1 MTLSMKRFVAV
12 SIATLALMIVGVWNV
27 AAKDHQT
34 ATTEILVKTTTSW
47 DGALYESYPT
57 GQPEVS
63 LVRIIIPP
71 NTQLAWHKHAMPNI
85 GYIVRG
91 ELTVEEYG
99 TGMKKRLAEGQALPE
114 MVGTVHRGFSGPEAV
129 ELLVFYAGVVGMP
142 LSEQV
147 EGK

>member
-1 MTLSMKRFVAV
+1 MMFSMKKATTVSVAALILL
-12 SIATLALMIVGVWNV
+12 IAGVWN
-27 AAKDHQT
+27 AEAKENHT
-34 ATTEILVKTTTSW
+34 ATTETLVKTTTSW
-47 DGALYESYPT
+47 DSALYESYPA

-71 NTQLAWHKHAMPNI
+71 NTQLAWHKHSMPNI

-91 ELTVEEYG
+91 ELTVEAYG
-99 TGMKKRLAEGQALPE
+99 TGERKRLTEGQALPE
-114 MVGTVHRGFSGPEAV
+114 MVGTVHRGYSGPEAV